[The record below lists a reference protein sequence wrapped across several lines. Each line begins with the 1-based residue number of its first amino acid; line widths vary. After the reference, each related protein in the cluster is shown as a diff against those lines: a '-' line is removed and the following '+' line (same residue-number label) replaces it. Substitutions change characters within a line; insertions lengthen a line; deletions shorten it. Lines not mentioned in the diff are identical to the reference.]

1 MVASSYLACVHGG
14 EFQGAVDNLHR
25 YFDYTCRSAAGG
37 REHGLI
43 QYASL
48 NLATLYF
55 RFGYVAEAIQAMHET
70 VRIAQQVHVRCAALQ
85 SGQARPGHGCVAVVL
100 LLALPNARRCAWF
113 SACVS
118 DARRGAL
125 RPCRRSMPLA
135 PCSTR
140 PGARLVERRAFAAL
154 SCAEQR
160 PPVPCTCARVAAPP
174 RGGELG
180 APPGGAVHT
189 AWAVPSAGV
198 CCMPRARLYVV
209 RTCW

>member
-1 MVASSYLACVHGG
+1 
-14 EFQGAVDNLHR
+14 
-25 YFDYTCRSAAGG
+25 
-37 REHGLI
+37 
-43 QYASL
+43 
-48 NLATLYF
+48 
-55 RFGYVAEAIQAMHET
+55 MHET
-70 VRIAQQVHVRCAALQ
+70 VRIAQQVHVRCAALRCAAIRPGQ
-85 SGQARPGHGCVAVVL
+85 ARPGQARPGHGCVAVVL

-113 SACVS
+113 SAGVS
-118 DARRGAL
+118 DARRGAV

-140 PGARLVERRAFAAL
+140 PGAKLVEWRAFAAL

-160 PPVPCTCARVAAPP
+160 PPVPCACARVAAPP

>member
-70 VRIAQQVHVRCAALQ
+70 VRIAQQVHVRCAALR
-85 SGQARPGHGCVAVVL
+85 SGRPGQARPGHCCVAVVL
-100 LLALPNARRCAWF
+100 FLALPNARRCACF
-113 SACVS
+113 SVCVS

-140 PGARLVERRAFAAL
+140 PGKVGRAAGFCRFVVCRAAT
-154 SCAEQR
+154 
-160 PPVPCTCARVAAPP
+160 TCALHMRS
-174 RGGELG
+174 RGC
-180 APPGGAVHT
+180 T
-189 AWAVPSAGV
+189 TS
-198 CCMPRARLYVV
+198 RR
-209 RTCW
+209 